1 MKCMKKWVL
10 SEPIV
15 DPINHQDILSDHDKF
30 YDIDLET
37 VELKDL
43 DFERDF

>member
-15 DPINHQDILSDHDKF
+15 DPINTQDILSNTQMF
-30 YDIDLET
+30 YDIDLEKVLLT
-37 VELKDL
+37 DL
-43 DFERDF
+43 DFES

>member
-15 DPINHQDILSDHDKF
+15 DPIDKDDLLSESAKF
-30 YDIDLET
+30 LDIDLEKVT
-37 VELKDL
+37 LP
-43 DFERDF
+43 

>member
-15 DPINHQDILSDHDKF
+15 DPINHQDILSSEYKF
-30 YDIDLET
+30 YDIDLEKVT
-37 VELKDL
+37 KK
-43 DFERDF
+43 

>member
-15 DPINHQDILSDHDKF
+15 DPINHQDILSTASKF

-37 VELKDL
+37 VTLA
-43 DFERDF
+43 